1 MPSASRLARWSLGSF
16 GSLARLGGSFGGVCA
31 SVPLGS
37 FLCRGAVP
45 PFSCLSSGFALVA
58 LGAVCFCDR
67 VRVSGAL
74 RPASAVVP
82 GCLCSCRLLELGL
95 RPCCPCCGLFLW
107 SGSGFRGSAT
117 RSCGRAGFVLASLLV
132 ALRSLLALWWS
143 RSPCPSPRVCF
154 LLPFGGWTVQGC
166 IPHFWILLVSLRL
179 FSLFVCGFL
188 EQCD

>member
-16 GSLARLGGSFGGVCA
+16 GGLACLGGSFGGVCA
-31 SVPLGS
+31 SVPLGP

-45 PFSCLSSGFALVA
+45 PFSCLSSGFAPAA

-82 GCLCSCRLLELGL
+82 GCLCSCRWLALGL
-95 RPCCPCCGLFLW
+95 RPRCPWCGLFLW

-117 RSCGRAGFVLASLLV
+117 RSCGRARFPLCWRLFLWRCAPFLPSGCLALRVLPHEFDFFSLLGGGLCKGAYITFNV
-132 ALRSLLALWWS
+132 SQALFAFRLW
-143 RSPCPSPRVCF
+143 VCCA
-154 LLPFGGWTVQGC
+154 V
-166 IPHFWILLVSLRL
+166 
-179 FSLFVCGFL
+179 
-188 EQCD
+188 